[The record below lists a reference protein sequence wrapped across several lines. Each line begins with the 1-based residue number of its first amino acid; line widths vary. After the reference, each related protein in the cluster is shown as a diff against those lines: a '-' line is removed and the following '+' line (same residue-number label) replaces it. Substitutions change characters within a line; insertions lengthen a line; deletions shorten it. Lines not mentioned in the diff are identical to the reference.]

1 MKNLNTSSS
10 SVANKPVIR
19 KLKKE
24 REIEK
29 ESKVNRKALRELKRS
44 M

>member
-1 MKNLNTSSS
+1 MKNVNASSTS
-10 SVANKPVIR
+10 NKPVIR

-29 ESKVNRKALRELKRS
+29 ESKVNRKALRELKRLA
-44 M
+44 

>member
-1 MKNLNTSSS
+1 MKNLNTPA

>member
-1 MKNLNTSSS
+1 MKNLNTPSS